1 MAATDP
7 ENPRTSPGNCDGAED
22 GFKETPTAQPLMTA
36 QECVLARLL
45 QIQAEL
51 AELCE
56 RQKALLQ
63 SSRDIE
69 SSVAQAFL
77 ELKQL
82 HSDAQIAESAE
93 VETPPQAEHYRSAK
107 TSVIPLRRFEEMGA
121 EAVIPDIDIPGDDDW
136 NRWKSARDQARSRAE
151 KLMLPRLPACPPT
164 HAALDD
170 FLRASYV
177 RNDDPQLREFFA
189 RFRHHL
195 EEYERSIE
203 SSKLFTACR
212 SLTAA
217 LRDGLHID
225 AKTDAQIERAEQALG
240 VWQDKTNDQHRWFAD
255 DYFDAEL
262 TETLTVAYDCLA
274 SLQLVQPQLACEPLR
289 HACDWLLY
297 FLTLLGVHKDSGLQI
312 GVLHEQLPRH
322 LRDKFPIQSLKPGR
336 SADACKI
343 SSIIRNRWYRIAENR
358 EIQVVRPWYELS

>member
-1 MAATDP
+1 MAATDS
-7 ENPRTSPGNCDGAED
+7 ENPRTAPGLPDSVGD
-22 GFKETPTAQPLMTA
+22 GFKETPTAPQLMTA
-36 QECVLARLL
+36 EECVLARLL

-56 RQKALLQ
+56 KQKALLQ

-82 HSDAQIAESAE
+82 HSDAQIADAVEAE
-93 VETPPQAEHYRSAK
+93 ALPNVEHFKSAK
-107 TSVIPLRRFEEMGA
+107 TSVIPLRRFEEMDA
-121 EAVIPDIDIPGDDDW
+121 EAAIPDIDIPGDDDW
-136 NRWKSARDQARSRAE
+136 NRWKSAWDAARSRAE
-151 KLMLPRLPACPPT
+151 KLTLPRLPSCPT
-164 HAALDD
+164 IHAELED
-170 FLRASYV
+170 FLRTSYV

-189 RFRHHL
+189 RFGHYL
-195 EEYERSIE
+195 EEYERGIE
-203 SSKLFTACR
+203 TSKLYTACR
-212 SLTAA
+212 SLNAA
-217 LRDGLHID
+217 LKDAQHID
-225 AKTDAQIERAEQALG
+225 AKTDTQIERAEQALG
-240 VWQDKTNDQHRWFAD
+240 VWQEKTNAQHRWFAD
-255 DYFDAEL
+255 DFFDAEL

-274 SLQLVQPQLACEPLR
+274 SLQIAQPQLVCEQLR

-322 LRDKFPIQSLKPGR
+322 LRDKFPVQSLKSGR

-343 SSIIRNRWYRIAENR
+343 VSIIRNRWYRIAENR
-358 EIQVVRPWYELS
+358 EIQVVRPWYELN